1 MARSA
6 SILICLLAA
15 AATLPRLC
23 NGFAPN
29 QLAKRAAFAKSSKD
43 HTDITEEGALVV
55 LKDFLL
61 ANPNKEVDS
70 TKVINSLGVHT
81 ARQLFAAYY
90 HGKTSCWKFQKCN
103 SITSEYS
110 KAIKKIQDSNSAVDS
125 DEDKIPEAHFDNE
138 QIKKGNERLLEKLK
152 TIIDNIKAGS
162 YEDAQKETG
171 RALHTLQDFYSHSN
185 WVELGKTDPWEDL
198 GRPDRELTN
207 LAGEQDNTCTDCEKG
222 AKVGKIYAKLG
233 GEHIKV
239 THEYNCENNIVPDI
253 LSRKLV
259 TTGYYGHT
267 PEYKK
272 PQGKCSH
279 GGVGDPTS
287 DFTPKGGINKDL
299 KTNKFSPHHDLH
311 EKAAEVAK
319 KATTQFLQDIRKAVG
334 DKAYGAFL
342 NIDVKQA
349 RTSMAFVIDT
359 ASSMSEE
366 LSQIQTL
373 ISKIQQKLQADHQTS
388 HGDGATHFM
397 LIQSNGKGLLNRM
410 GKN

>member
-6 SILICLLAA
+6 SMLICLLAA

-23 NGFAPN
+23 NGFAPHY
-29 QLAKRAAFAKSSKD
+29 LATLGALATSSKD
-43 HTDITEEGALVV
+43 HTELTEEGALVV

-61 ANPNKEVDS
+61 ANPNNKVGS
-70 TKVINSLGVHT
+70 TNVINKLGVHT
-81 ARQLFAAYY
+81 ARDLFAAYY
-90 HGKTSCWKFQKCN
+90 HGDKFCWKLTC
-103 SITSEYS
+103 TSVTRQYN
-110 KAIKKIQDSNSAVDS
+110 KALKTIQDANSAVDS
-125 DEDKIPEAHFDNE
+125 DEAELPAAHFDNE
-138 QIKKGNERLLEKLK
+138 QIKEGNERLLAKLK
-152 TIIDNIKAGS
+152 MIIDNIKAGS
-162 YEDAQKETG
+162 YKDARKETG

-185 WVELGKTDPWEDL
+185 WVEMENTEPWKDL
-198 GRPDRELTN
+198 GRPDGKLTN
-207 LAGEQDNTCTDCEKG
+207 LAGEQDNTCTDCEEG
-222 AKVGKIYAKLG
+222 DKVGKILNTLG
-233 GEHIKV
+233 GSLIQAKRQ
-239 THEYNCENNIVPDI
+239 YNCRDNIVPDI
-253 LSRKLV
+253 LSKKLV

-267 PEYKK
+267 PEYRK

-299 KTNKFSPHHDLH
+299 KANKFSPHHYLH
-311 EKAAEVAK
+311 KKAAKVAT
-319 KATTQFLQDIRKAVG
+319 KATAQFLQDIWKAVG
-334 DKAYGAFL
+334 DEAFGAFL

-349 RTSMAFVIDT
+349 STSIAFVIDT

-397 LIQSNGKGLLNRM
+397 LIQSNGKG
-410 GKN
+410 